1 MNVGM
6 KKHIRPSLRCMDNLR
21 SDLKE
26 HQVDPKLAQKMEEL
40 KKAIITIDP
49 DATHPGQ
56 GEDRQ
61 MCSMFV

>member
-1 MNVGM
+1 MNVRR
-6 KKHIRPSLRCMDNLR
+6 KKPIRPSPRCMDKLQ

-56 GEDRQ
+56 G
-61 MCSMFV
+61 